1 MFENQL
7 VDKLRKVEKLK
18 NRLSV
23 VGVSSLLIATGI
35 YMYTGLSNDAF
46 IPESMVCFR
55 PEIRNDFSNTRYSCD
70 REARVKIILSGLNE
84 YWTKKD
90 IFWST
95 KIASGKI
102 KDFDSN
108 IDNSLNYLAL
118 SSVLALLSSSCFGYR
133 LYLTQENKNLAYNLK
148 RVEIFNNDTI
158 AQGAIRLEQ
167 EKVANIF
174 RHEPSIIEQKLMFR
188 ELEMKVAEYEEK
200 IALSELD
207 KVKHLSEREAILE
220 RANTS
225 ILMVATQTKLP
236 EVKGIDWWDWNLFK
250 SDSHTNIP
258 HVRVVGATGTG
269 KTMLVSLLMQE
280 YFPGQNM
287 VVSPKADPNKNLF
300 GNLPVVGI
308 PERWNIIHAKIQEII
323 DTRLERNKIIHE
335 EGEDGFNK
343 LESMTYLLDESKDTR
358 EGMGIYFVQKLYEE
372 TEDTSKITPQKIKAA
387 KELGYEYYES
397 FARSM
402 IRQSRA
408 AKIRLILTAVS
419 EYLGTWGLKGETDL
433 VDSFVNIFL
442 GIKAHDKFESY
453 INKKS
458 FLTPEEKEEAHK
470 HLASYGHRAMYI
482 ECGLGVFCGVV
493 PEIKFKKSK
502 PIPVED

>member
-1 MFENQL
+1 MFEHQL
-7 VDKLRKVEKLK
+7 VDKLNKVNKLK

-23 VGVSSLLIATGI
+23 IGVSCLTLTTGI
-35 YMYTGLSNDAF
+35 YMYAGLSNTDYL
-46 IPESMVCFR
+46 PESMVCFR
-55 PEIRNDFSNTRYSCD
+55 PRHDTTGTYACD
-70 REARVKIILSGLNE
+70 SEARVKIVLTGLND
-84 YWTKKD
+84 YWTKRD
-90 IFWST
+90 IFWGT
-95 KIASGKI
+95 KIASGKM
-102 KDFDSN
+102 KDFGSS
-108 IDNSLNYLAL
+108 IDQSLNYLAL
-118 SSVLALLSSSCFGYR
+118 SSTLALISCGCFGYR
-133 LYLTQENKNLAYNLK
+133 LFLTQENKNLAYNLK

-158 AQGAIRLEQ
+158 AQGAIRLKQ
-167 EKVANIF
+167 EEIANIF
-174 RHEPSIIEQKLMFR
+174 RHEPSTIEQKLMFR
-188 ELEMKVAEYEEK
+188 ELEVKVAEYEEK
-200 IALSELD
+200 IALAQLN
-207 KVKHLSEREAILE
+207 KVRHLSERE
-220 RANTS
+220 S
-225 ILMVATQTKLP
+225 ILDGVNRSVSMVATETKLP
-236 EVKGIDWWDWNLFK
+236 EIKGIDWWDWNLFK
-250 SDSHTNIP
+250 SGSHTNVP

-287 VVSPKADPNKNLF
+287 VVSPKADPNKSLF

-308 PERWNIIHAKIQEII
+308 PERWDVIYSKIQEITDI
-323 DTRLERNKIIHE
+323 RSERNRIIHE
-335 EGEDGFNK
+335 EGEDGYNK
-343 LESMTYLLDESKDTR
+343 LESFTYLLDESKDTR
-358 EGMGIYFVQKLYEE
+358 EGMGLFFVQKLYDE
-372 TEDTSKITPQKIKAA
+372 TEDISKITPQKIKAA
-387 KELGYEYYES
+387 KELGFEYYES

-458 FLTPEEKEEAHK
+458 FLTPEEKETAHK

-493 PEIKFKKSK
+493 PEIKFKKNK
-502 PIPVED
+502 PTPIEE